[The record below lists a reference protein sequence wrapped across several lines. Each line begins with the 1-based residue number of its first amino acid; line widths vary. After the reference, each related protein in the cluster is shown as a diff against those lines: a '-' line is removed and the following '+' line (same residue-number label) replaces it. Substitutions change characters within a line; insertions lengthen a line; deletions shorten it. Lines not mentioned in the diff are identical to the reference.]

1 MARRARA
8 IAIRLGCKGIRHGE
22 YVKKP
27 TPVLA
32 TVHVVLTQ
40 QCAMRPEELKKNA
53 ARSVMHSFVVEESAP
68 GYAELGLYW
77 HDGLGK
83 KVTLGKYAE
92 EHARWRAAEAEA
104 QERRRRAAALDATNS
119 MLHAEFGDDDWA
131 MEECST
137 EDMEPE
143 AMYSAP
149 FDPNTLYVHYDAA
162 ALQECL
168 SAWGSDEP
176 QRKATATAL
185 SNLIVKVE
193 STAGTSDDSE
203 LEKLRGWRSTDLKR
217 GIESRRSSKP
227 HWALPRWTGR

>member
-1 MARRARA
+1 
-8 IAIRLGCKGIRHGE
+8 
-22 YVKKP
+22 
-27 TPVLA
+27 
-32 TVHVVLTQ
+32 
-40 QCAMRPEELKKNA
+40 
-53 ARSVMHSFVVEESAP
+53 
-68 GYAELGLYW
+68 
-77 HDGLGK
+77 
-83 KVTLGKYAE
+83 
-92 EHARWRAAEAEA
+92 
-104 QERRRRAAALDATNS
+104 

-168 SAWGSDEP
+168 SAWGADEP

-185 SNLIVKVE
+185 SNLIAKVE

-203 LEKLRGWRSTDLKR
+203 LEKLRGWRKALNRLETRHRIAAELKASLGPPALDGPLKGALVAKEEYVYTAEGDARRYAKGERWKDGDGKWRSATSQGMPSDLRTKTL
-217 GIESRRSSKP
+217 G
-227 HWALPRWTGR
+227 